1 MAKDYFQDIL
11 PPSEE
16 QAPRPQPATAPAPAP
31 VAAEEPVQ
39 QGGGERSIRNIT
51 IASRSRA
58 LGGTGAVPPTAPLRP
73 KKKFAGPWLWII
85 AVLAVVILAGLVL
98 FAFRKTTITVIPRSH
113 DVVFDQTSV
122 FTAYPAASA
131 ATGTISYTIQV
142 FDEEDSTVV
151 PAQGTQHVE
160 RKASGTIT
168 VLNDYSSAPVKL
180 IKNTRFQ
187 TPDGLIFRTPADIVV
202 PGKKG
207 SAPGTVEITVV
218 ADEAGSQYNIGPVTK
233 FTLPGLKGG
242 VMYASVYARS
252 STAMSGGAIG
262 DEPATQPGA
271 VAQATSDMKTRLEQ
285 KIRADIQAL
294 PADSVAFPQLANIT
308 YQDLPNTSE
317 QNGVRLHEKAHAEVP
332 LFPSAVFASVVAQSV
347 SADVANA
354 AIALVPGTGFGAAQ
368 TASSTQPLNGAPLS
382 FALAGQA
389 QLVWQVDGA
398 QLAKDLAGHDQGA
411 FQTVVAAD
419 PSIQEAH
426 ARIEPF
432 WNSSFPKNPAD
443 IRVDIQ
449 APAPKAQ

>member
-1 MAKDYFQDIL
+1 M
-11 PPSEE
+11 P
-16 QAPRPQPATAPAPAP
+16 QA
-31 VAAEEPVQ
+31 
-39 QGGGERSIRNIT
+39 GERSIRNIT
-51 IASRSRA
+51 IASRPRPF
-58 LGGTGAVPPTAPLRP
+58 GGVGAGGMPPIVPPRP
-73 KKKFAGPWLWII
+73 KTKFAGPWLWII
-85 AVLAVVILAGLVL
+85 AAVAIIVLGGLGL

-113 DVVFDQTSV
+113 DVVFDQASV

-131 ATGTISYTIQV
+131 ATGTLAYTVQT
-142 FDEEDSTVV
+142 FDEEDSSVV

-168 VLNDYSSAPVKL
+168 VVNDYSAATVKL
-180 IKNTRFQ
+180 VKDTRFQ

-207 SAPGTVEITVV
+207 STPGTVDITVI
-218 ADEAGSQYNIGPVTK
+218 ADQAGSQYNVGPVAK

-242 VMYASVYARS
+242 AMYSNVYARS
-252 STAMSGGAIG
+252 SAAMSGGAIG

-271 VAQATSDMKTRLEQ
+271 VTQATSDMKTRLEQ

-294 PADSVAFPQLANIT
+294 PAGNMAFPQLVTIV

-332 LFPSAVFASVVAQSV
+332 LFQSAVFASVVAQSV
-347 SADVANA
+347 SADVGNA
-354 AIALVPGTGFGAAQ
+354 SIALVPGAGFGATQ
-368 TASSTQPLNGAPLS
+368 TASTTGPLNGAPLS
-382 FALAGQA
+382 FSLAGQA
-389 QLVWQVDGA
+389 QLVWQVDTD

-432 WNSSFPKNPAD
+432 WNTSFPKNPAD
-443 IRVDIQ
+443 IRVNIE
-449 APAPKAQ
+449 APAPQTR